1 MQIIN
6 SENRSYLIND
16 KINEYI
22 EESNG
27 NKYLTLVSTDESKN
41 IRKKYEDLW
50 NKIRDFLD
58 QNLITQTI
66 IMKNISKS
74 KLIQMMIYL

>member
-6 SENRSYLIND
+6 SENPSYLIND

-27 NKYLTLVSTDESKN
+27 NKYLMLVSTDESKN
-41 IRKKYEDLW
+41 IHKKYEELW

>member
-1 MQIIN
+1 M
-6 SENRSYLIND
+6 
-16 KINEYI
+16 
-22 EESNG
+22 
-27 NKYLTLVSTDESKN
+27 LVSTDESKN
-41 IRKKYEDLW
+41 IRKKYEELW

-74 KLIQMMIYL
+74 KLIQMIIYL

>member
-6 SENRSYLIND
+6 SENPSYLIND

-41 IRKKYEDLW
+41 IRKKYEELW
-50 NKIRDFLD
+50 NKIRDFLV

-66 IMKNISKS
+66 IMKNVSKS